1 MEHDPDDS
9 MVVLLKRS
17 SSVLQNCVRLIGQS
31 NAGRCG
37 PETETVFLG
46 KLQYVAL
53 VFSVRQSLSQRSMDS
68 RMSESLWCHQPSLII

>member
-1 MEHDPDDS
+1 MEHEPDDS

-53 VFSVRQSLSQRSMDS
+53 VLSVRQSLSK
-68 RMSESLWCHQPSLII
+68 SLLCHQPSLII